1 MRKIK
6 TYISNLPIGVKWIVG
21 INLLVYLMSIIVGI
35 FFNIRLQDYL
45 GAYPTYSN
53 NFNPLQ
59 LITHLF
65 THTFEVYHILS
76 NMVLLLI
83 FSPFVEKKFGTKFFV
98 LTYLVCGILGYMF
111 SNYAYHQNKP
121 FIENIITS
129 SGVKIN
135 DIKVKNFK
143 IDDDYLSTLNVDEN
157 NVVRLYHNVINKL
170 VGASST
176 ISGIIV
182 IFFFFNIRELKRQ
195 ASTILA
201 IILSII
207 LGYTIIMNITQQN
220 DILDISDYAHFG
232 GFVGGLIISVYY
244 NTKNGNI

>member
-6 TYISNLPIGVKWIVG
+6 TYIRNLPIGVKWIVG
-21 INLLVYLMSIIVGI
+21 INLLVYLMTIIVGF
-35 FFNIRLQDYL
+35 FFNIQLQDYL
-45 GAYPTYSN
+45 GVYPTYSD

-59 LITHLF
+59 LVTHLF
-65 THTFEVYHILS
+65 THTIVIYHILS
-76 NMVLLLI
+76 NMILLLI
-83 FSPFVEKKFGTKFFV
+83 FSPFIEKKFGTKFFV
-98 LTYLVCGILGYMF
+98 LTYLICGIFGYIF
-111 SNYAYHQNKP
+111 SDYAYHKNKP
-121 FIENIITS
+121 IIENMITS

-143 IDDDYLSTLNVDEN
+143 IDDDYLSTLNVDES

-182 IFFFFNIRELKRQ
+182 IFFFFNIIEFKRQ
-195 ASTILA
+195 SSTILA

-207 LGYTIIMNITQQN
+207 LGYTIITNITQQN

-232 GFVGGLIISVYY
+232 GFVGGLIVSILY
-244 NTKNGNI
+244 NKK